1 MLLMASLSSFVLLNS
16 ISLHIYHI
24 FFIPLSI
31 GGPLNYSHIL
41 AIVNNVSM
49 NMQISFQ
56 IKISVS
62 FKYPEVEMLEHM
74 VVLFLIF

>member
-1 MLLMASLSSFVLLNS
+1 
-16 ISLHIYHI
+16 
-24 FFIPLSI
+24 
-31 GGPLNYSHIL
+31 
-41 AIVNNVSM
+41 
-49 NMQISFQ
+49 MQISFQ